1 MTTPLLMK
9 RSGECDATI
18 LTDYLTNRNS
28 NMVFIFYEGKDDPKF
43 YHQHIR
49 IFLKKCSK
57 IKMFMTFPLF
67 HSLNKNKVMII
78 KL

>member
-43 YHQHIR
+43 CTDP
-49 IFLKKCSK
+49 KK
-57 IKMFMTFPLF
+57 LD
-67 HSLNKNKVMII
+67 N
-78 KL
+78 